1 MYDAPIKATLQDYSS
16 CPVDDEHQRQQRLQ
30 IKLSGELDPALFA
43 PAVVEFVNLDTGR
56 RHRFGTLAPEIVARS
71 FADKAS
77 E

>member
-1 MYDAPIKATLQDYSS
+1 VSAGSTSYGELFLTLFEKAGRDFYA
-16 CPVDDEHQRQQRLQ
+16 
-30 IKLSGELDPALFA
+30 LDPALFA
-43 PAVVEFVNLDTGR
+43 PAAIEFANLDTGR